1 MATPQGIQGV
11 YATPTSY
18 KDALENVLGEAGA
31 IYGAKKT
38 AGYQTYPGQRIA
50 GFSPEE
56 QAAMTGIAGLVGAGQ
71 QYFDP
76 AAQLYTGTARQFD
89 ATTAQQYMNP
99 YQQAVIDV
107 EKREA
112 MRQFDPVMQDIS
124 AKAASTGSF
133 GGSRQ
138 AVLESEAI
146 RNQQQQLQDIQT
158 RGQKAAYDTAQRAF
172 ESQLAREAGAAR
184 GLAGL
189 GTVAPGQALKEFTAL
204 SGIGE
209 AQRGMTQQGLD
220 MAYQDFLAQQQYPYD
235 ILNQY
240 QASVYGYP
248 YQAYQQTQFDTKSK
262 PSAFQNLAGIL
273 GAGAKIGSG
282 FGFFN
287 TGGRVAFRSQGGL
300 SGMVQTMADGMS
312 VGSSQEDVDASDIDT
327 RSMLL
332 KALLNSQKSL
342 TSYSEEAQKALQ
354 ERQQFAEEEK
364 ARLEKQTS
372 PVNYLSDLL
381 IGYSQADPEAG
392 IGQQLGESAQ
402 YADALREQAL
412 SEVQQIQQDLAAGR
426 ISQAEAD
433 LKLKQ
438 AQVTLVSELNDV
450 LTPTDY
456 TKGLVQN
463 KFTEFA
469 KNSLGVTAP
478 KVVTELVSTAVKNIQ
493 PRIDSGELKTEEA
506 QQQAVMD
513 EMKRLRTSVSAK
525 NPADKELPKDVEDAN
540 MAATTDELL
549 DAFETP
555 TTTP

>member
-1 MATPQGIQGV
+1 
-11 YATPTSY
+11 
-18 KDALENVLGEAGA
+18 
-31 IYGAKKT
+31 
-38 AGYQTYPGQRIA
+38 
-50 GFSPEE
+50 
-56 QAAMTGIAGLVGAGQ
+56 MTGIAGLVGAGQ

-76 AAQLYTGTARQFD
+76 AAQLYTGTARKFD
-89 ATTAQQYMNP
+89 AATAQQYMNP

-112 MRQFDPVMQDIS
+112 MRQFDPAMQDIS
-124 AKAASTGSF
+124 AKAAGAGSF

-138 AVLESEAI
+138 AILESEAI

-158 RGQKAAYDTAQRAF
+158 RGQQAAYDTAQRAF

-189 GTVAPGQALKEFTAL
+189 GTAAPGQAMKEFTAL
-204 SGIGE
+204 SGVGE

-220 MAYQDFLAQQQYPYD
+220 MAYQDFLGQQQYPYD

-248 YQAYQQTQFDTKSK
+248 YQAYQQTQFTPQSK

-312 VGSSQEDVDASDIDT
+312 VGSNQEDVDTSDIDT

-332 KALLNSQKSL
+332 KALLDSQKSL

-354 ERQQFAEEEK
+354 ERQKFSEEEK
-364 ARLEKQTS
+364 ERLEKQTS

-438 AQVTLVSELNDV
+438 AQVTLVSELDDL

-463 KFTEFA
+463 KFTDYA
-469 KNSLGVTAP
+469 KDSLGM
-478 KVVTELVSTAVKNIQ
+478 SNH
-493 PRIDSGELKTEEA
+493 LK
-506 QQQAVMD
+506 
-513 EMKRLRTSVSAK
+513 
-525 NPADKELPKDVEDAN
+525 
-540 MAATTDELL
+540 
-549 DAFETP
+549 
-555 TTTP
+555 